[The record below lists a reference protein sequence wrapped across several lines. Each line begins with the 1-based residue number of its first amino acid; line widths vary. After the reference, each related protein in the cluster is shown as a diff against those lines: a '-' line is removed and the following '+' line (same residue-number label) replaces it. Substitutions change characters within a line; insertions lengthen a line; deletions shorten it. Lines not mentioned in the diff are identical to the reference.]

1 MSTPT
6 FDAQEAALAQASGD
20 ANFIAMANAGIN
32 TPVAAVAS
40 KVSGS
45 GDGSGDGES
54 DWDIQRRYYEQ
65 KDQANTLGAVKNA
78 FSQYGL
84 ASLYPKI
91 EQYVKAG
98 YNADTIAILLRE
110 TPEYK
115 TRFPAMTALAAKG
128 RAINEGDYIAYERG
142 AAALEQRYGLP
153 KNMLMDNVTTLLT
166 NDVSTAELNDR
177 VILASAASLEAPQ
190 ALKDQF
196 KEYYGIDQGGLAA
209 YFLDPE
215 VAAPLLQKQFAASQ
229 IGAEA
234 VAQGIGIDVMG
245 AENLQQL
252 GITQDTARTGFSKV
266 AGQAGLM
273 TGAGDTATQKDLIAG
288 NLLGDATAKKNIE
301 RAAGS
306 RVGRFQGGGNFI
318 NDKTGNVGLGSAAT
332 Q

>member
-1 MSTPT
+1 
-6 FDAQEAALAQASGD
+6 
-20 ANFIAMANAGIN
+20 
-32 TPVAAVAS
+32 
-40 KVSGS
+40 
-45 GDGSGDGES
+45 
-54 DWDIQRRYYEQ
+54 
-65 KDQANTLGAVKNA
+65 
-78 FSQYGL
+78 L

-115 TRFPAMTALAAKG
+115 TRFPAMSSLAAKG
-128 RAINEGDYIAYERG
+128 RAISEGDYVAYERG

-153 KNMLMDNVTTLLT
+153 ANMLMNNVTNLLT

-177 VILASAASLEAPQ
+177 VVLAAAASIEAPQ

-196 KEYYGIDQGGLAA
+196 KQFYGIDQGGLAA

-234 VAQGIGIDVMG
+234 TAQGIGLDVMG

-266 AGQAGLM
+266 ADQASLI
-273 TGAGDTATQKDLIAG
+273 TSAGDTASQKDLIAG
-288 NLLGDATAKKNIE
+288 NLLGDAAARKNIE
-301 RAAGS
+301 RAAGA
-306 RVGRFQGGGNFI
+306 RVGRFQGGGSFI

>member
-6 FDAQEAALAQASGD
+6 FDAREAALAQASGD
-20 ANFIAMANAGIN
+20 TSFITMANAGIN

-40 KVSGS
+40 TGS
-45 GDGSGDGES
+45 STGDGTDGES
-54 DWDIQRRYYEQ
+54 DWEKQKKYYEQ

-115 TRFPAMTALAAKG
+115 TRFPAMSSLAAKG

-153 KNMLMDNVTTLLT
+153 ANMLMNNVTNLLT

-177 VILASAASLEAPQ
+177 VVLAAAASIEAPQ

-196 KEYYGIDQGGLAA
+196 KQFYGIDQGGLAA

-234 VAQGIGIDVMG
+234 TAQGIGLDVMG

-266 AGQAGLM
+266 ADQASLI
-273 TGAGDTATQKDLIAG
+273 TSAGDTASQKDLIAG
-288 NLLGDATAKKNIE
+288 NLLGDAAARKNIE
-301 RAAGS
+301 RAAGA
-306 RVGRFQGGGNFI
+306 RVGRFQGGGSFI